1 MSVLKIFTAV
11 TSTMPYV
18 QILRDRS
25 NALVSRNSFGM
36 DTAVEVKSWT
46 TNTKN
51 REHRQHFSFSL
62 QLSVVALEAPREFS
76 GILFV
81 PSLLF
86 PCNSVFESL
95 ETNIDV

>member
-36 DTAVEVKSWT
+36 DTAVEVKSKT

-51 REHRQHFSFSL
+51 
-62 QLSVVALEAPREFS
+62 
-76 GILFV
+76 
-81 PSLLF
+81 
-86 PCNSVFESL
+86 
-95 ETNIDV
+95 